1 MRTYI
6 GGHQA
11 VNDDDF
17 AELALGE
24 ERAFWLEAV
33 FGRPGE
39 SEQERAARLDF
50 ARDALTDSEHPELP
64 EQVCRIVA
72 EAIESRSAELF
83 NVVPLTRPAARRPRH
98 RKGAAA

>member
-11 VNDDDF
+11 VNADDF
-17 AELALGE
+17 EELALGE

-33 FGRPGE
+33 FGKPGE
-39 SEQERAARLDF
+39 SEQERQAREDAARDML
-50 ARDALTDSEHPELP
+50 ADSEHPELP

-72 EAIESRSAELF
+72 EAIESRAAELF
-83 NVVPLTRPAARRPRH
+83 NVVPLMRPTSRRPRS